1 MKIKEFLKTGKAKV
15 LAVAG
20 MGLVG
25 ASSAFA
31 DIVVD
36 ETTGKFTG
44 TVSTVPFLSMAGI
57 VVTLLGIVF
66 AVRAGL
72 RLLR

>member
-1 MKIKEFLKTGKAKV
+1 MKFKEFLKTGKAKV

-31 DIVVD
+31 AEIKFANG
-36 ETTGKFTG
+36 EFTG
-44 TVSTVPFLSMAGI
+44 TIDSLPFTSMAGI
-57 VVTLLGIVF
+57 VVGLMGIVF